1 MLFNNMQADI
11 YILSYL
17 PAMHI
22 NITNLAIFSE
32 KNSLQHLE
40 TIKSVFQTIGI
51 ALELELALDLA
62 LELALELAYINCKTM
77 YT

>member
-1 MLFNNMQADI
+1 MQADI

-32 KNSLQHLE
+32 KNSLQHLG
-40 TIKSVFQTIGI
+40 TIKSVFQTIGV
-51 ALELELALDLA
+51 ALALA
-62 LELALELAYINCKTM
+62 LIEYIVVNNTP
-77 YT
+77 YTINL

>member
-1 MLFNNMQADI
+1 MPQQLYLLHKMLFNNMQADI

-32 KNSLQHLE
+32 KNSLQHLG
-40 TIKSVFQTIGI
+40 TIKSVFQTIGV
-51 ALELELALDLA
+51 A
-62 LELALELAYINCKTM
+62 LELALIEYIVESL
-77 YT
+77 

>member
-1 MLFNNMQADI
+1 MLFNNVQADI

-40 TIKSVFQTIGI
+40 TIKSVFQTIVI

-62 LELALELAYINCKTM
+62 LELAYINCKTM

>member
-1 MLFNNMQADI
+1 MQADI

-32 KNSLQHLE
+32 KNSLQHLG
-40 TIKSVFQTIGI
+40 TIKSVFQTIGV
-51 ALELELALDLA
+51 A
-62 LELALELAYINCKTM
+62 LELALIEYIVESL
-77 YT
+77 